1 MMKKCFHS
9 LVLLFILIFFFVPA
23 GFAASPYA
31 DGEYSISYTVLKADT
46 DSASMANDYFLKPVK
61 LIVQNGEMK
70 IQMSVKNS
78 SWIQS
83 VQIGGVTPTVISE
96 DPANDKRTMEF
107 KVADLSQ
114 PLQSNMHIKIDDM
127 NYDNHYTVR
136 FAFDAS
142 NVTAATDS
150 KTNETKE
157 QTGAVNQTSHLSTDQ
172 NESKTVANPQT
183 NDSTNV
189 SMMAIILVMSAA
201 FLFLKGRQTNI

>member
-1 MMKKCFHS
+1 MMKKCFS
-9 LVLLFILIFFFVPA
+9 SIVLFSILIFFFVPA

-31 DGEYSISYTVLKADT
+31 DGEYSVPYTVLKADS

-61 LIVQNGEMK
+61 LLVQNGEMK

-96 DPANDKRTMEF
+96 DPANDKRIMEF

-150 KTNETKE
+150 KTNETKG
-157 QTGAVNQTSHLSTDQ
+157 QTGSANQTDNSSTDQ
-172 NESKTVANPQT
+172 NKSKTVANPKT

-189 SMMAIILVMSAA
+189 FMLAIILVMSTA
-201 FLFLKGRQTNI
+201 FLVLKRRKTNV